1 MEMWHEIMSVV
12 ISNGIFAVLF
22 VLLFFYQI
30 KDSKQREE
38 KYQNIIDNLS
48 VSINVI
54 NDVKEDVNEIKDIII
69 KGVKHE

>member
-1 MEMWHEIMSVV
+1 M
-12 ISNGIFAVLF
+12 
-22 VLLFFYQI
+22 LLTQTE
-30 KDSKQREE
+30 QREE

>member
-1 MEMWHEIMSVV
+1 MSEFLSIDLSQ
-12 ISNGIFAVLF
+12 ISFGVLF
-22 VLLFFYQI
+22 VWLLLDTN
-30 KDSKQREE
+30 KKNEQREE

>member
-1 MEMWHEIMSVV
+1 MSEFLSIDVSH
-12 ISNGIFAVLF
+12 ISFACLF
-22 VLLFFYQI
+22 VWLLLDTN
-30 KDSKQREE
+30 KKNEQREE

>member
-1 MEMWHEIMSVV
+1 MSEFLSIDVRQ
-12 ISNGIFAVLF
+12 ISFACLF
-22 VLLFFYQI
+22 VWLLLDTN
-30 KDSKQREE
+30 KKNEQREE

>member
-1 MEMWHEIMSVV
+1 MIELLCIDLSQ
-12 ISNGIFAVLF
+12 ICFGVLF
-22 VLLFFYQI
+22 VWLLLDTN
-30 KDSKQREE
+30 KKNEQREE

-48 VSINVI
+48 VSINII

>member
-1 MEMWHEIMSVV
+1 MSDFLSIDVSQ
-12 ISNGIFAVLF
+12 ISFAC
-22 VLLFFYQI
+22 LLVWLLLDTN
-30 KDSKQREE
+30 KKNEQREE

-54 NDVKEDVNEIKDIII
+54 NDVKEDVNEIKDII

>member
-1 MEMWHEIMSVV
+1 MSEFLSIDLSQ
-12 ISNGIFAVLF
+12 ISFGVLF
-22 VLLFFYQI
+22 VLLLLDTN
-30 KDSKQREE
+30 KKNEQREE
-38 KYQNIIDNLS
+38 KYQNIIDKLS